1 MTKCTFLTY
10 TIHSGRMPELVD
22 AIDEGFVSLMD
33 MPPTSTYGLQISEGD
48 TEVKWILEQD
58 RLREM
63 DAAELVDYALRSF
76 ATRYSHLSDINVKIV
91 IKNDIA
97 RQMQQMQSR
106 PPFINQYRRYVL
118 ITGESE
124 SNFSEPQKWVRRLCQ
139 LMILCSPAH
148 SMRRQRLQPS
158 KDVMKHGRKY
168 ESYILG
174 TM

>member
-1 MTKCTFLTY
+1 
-10 TIHSGRMPELVD
+10 MPELVD
-22 AIDEGFVSLMD
+22 IIGEGFVALMD

-76 ATRYSHLSDINVKIV
+76 ATRYGHLSDNNVKIV

-118 ITGESE
+118 ITDESE
-124 SNFSEPQKWVRRLCQ
+124 SNFSEPQKWVCRLCQ
-139 LMILCSPAH
+139 LIVFCSRGH

-168 ESYILG
+168 EIYILR